1 MQTTLTKSLSEVIK
15 ERHSVRKYDSSYKI
29 SQQEIKDMLK
39 EATQAPSS
47 SNLQPW
53 RFIVIQDQE
62 TKKELRVIANNQ
74 EQVETASAVI
84 AVLGDKEMYKSVE
97 KVYLSAYEA
106 GLMDEANMNRL
117 IEGTNKTYPL
127 APVETLK
134 NIASYDAGLVS
145 MQLMLI
151 AKDRGYDTV
160 PMGGFDKD
168 KFVKMFNVSDRL
180 FPVVLISI
188 GKAAAPAFNTTRL
201 PLEDVLIEYR

>member
-1 MQTTLTKSLSEVIK
+1 MQTTLSKSLSEVIK

-29 SQQEIKDMLK
+29 SQEEIKDMLK

-53 RFIVIQDQE
+53 RFMVIQDQE
-62 TKKELRVIANNQ
+62 TKKELRAIANNQ

-97 KVYLSAYEA
+97 KVYRSAYEA
-106 GLMDEANMNRL
+106 GFMDEANMNRL

-180 FPVVLISI
+180 FPIVLISI

-201 PLEDVLIEYR
+201 PLEDVIIEYR

>member
-1 MQTTLTKSLSEVIK
+1 MQTTLTKSLSDVIK
-15 ERHSVRKYDSSYKI
+15 ERHSVRKYDSTYKI
-29 SQQEIKDMLK
+29 SQEEIKEMLK

-62 TKKELRVIANNQ
+62 LKKELRAVANNQ

-97 KVYLSAYEA
+97 KVYQSAFEA
-106 GLMDEANMNRL
+106 GFMDEANMNRL
-117 IEGTNKTYPL
+117 IEGTNKTYPF
-127 APVETLK
+127 ASEEVLK
-134 NIASYDAGLVS
+134 NIASFDAGLVS

-160 PMGGFDKD
+160 PMGGFDKE
-168 KFVKMFNVSDRL
+168 KFVKMFNVEDRL
-180 FPVVLISI
+180 FPIVLISV

-201 PLEDVLIEYR
+201 PLEDVLIEYK

>member
-1 MQTTLTKSLSEVIK
+1 MQTTLSKSLSEVIK

-29 SQQEIKDMLK
+29 SQEEIKEMLK

-62 TKKELRVIANNQ
+62 VKKELRAVANNQ

-84 AVLGDKEMYKSVE
+84 AVLGDKEMYKNVE
-97 KVYLSAYEA
+97 KVYRSAYEA

-117 IEGTNKTYPL
+117 IEGTNKTYPF
-127 APVETLK
+127 ASEEILK

-151 AKDRGYDTV
+151 AKDRGYDTI
-160 PMGGFDKD
+160 PMGGFDKE
-168 KFVKMFNVSDRL
+168 KFVKMFNIDDRL
-180 FPVVLISI
+180 FPIVLISV

-201 PLEDVLIEYR
+201 PLEDVLIDYR

>member
-1 MQTTLTKSLSEVIK
+1 MQTTLSKSLSEVIK

-29 SQQEIKDMLK
+29 SQEEIKEMLK

-62 TKKELRVIANNQ
+62 VKKELRAVANNQ

-84 AVLGDKEMYKSVE
+84 AVLGDKEMYKNVE
-97 KVYLSAYEA
+97 KIYRSAYEA

-117 IEGTNKTYPL
+117 IEGTNKTYPF
-127 APVETLK
+127 ASEEILK

-151 AKDRGYDTV
+151 AKDRGYDTI
-160 PMGGFDKD
+160 PMGGFDKE
-168 KFVKMFNVSDRL
+168 KFVKMFNIDDRL
-180 FPVVLISI
+180 FPIVLISV

-201 PLEDVLIEYR
+201 PLEDVLIDYI

>member
-1 MQTTLTKSLSEVIK
+1 MQTTLSKSLSEVIK

-29 SQQEIKDMLK
+29 SQEEIKEMLK

-62 TKKELRVIANNQ
+62 VKKELRAVANNQ

-84 AVLGDKEMYKSVE
+84 AVLGDKEMYKNVE
-97 KVYLSAYEA
+97 KVYRSAFEA

-117 IEGTNKTYPL
+117 IEGTNKTYPF
-127 APVETLK
+127 ASEEILK

-160 PMGGFDKD
+160 PMGGFDKE
-168 KFVKMFNVSDRL
+168 KFVKMFNIDDRL
-180 FPVVLISI
+180 FPIVLISV

-201 PLEDVLIEYR
+201 PLEDVLIDYI